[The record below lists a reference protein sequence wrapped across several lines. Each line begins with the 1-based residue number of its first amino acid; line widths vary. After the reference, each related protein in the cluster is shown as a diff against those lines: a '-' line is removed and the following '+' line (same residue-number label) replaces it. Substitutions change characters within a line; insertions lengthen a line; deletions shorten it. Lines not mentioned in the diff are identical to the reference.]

1 MKLISMTKFVLETNE
16 LTRAEI
22 WKEYLNSDIKYL
34 HRPLFGMSSGLA
46 EVKQDSCVQY
56 AKFLSKKITVQLLT
70 NELCFELLESK
81 DKDMEFINS
90 GYCIICTGSGFWL
103 SSYDAAEGREVK
115 TVEDLVGLDI
125 NVDFKIQVA

>member
-1 MKLISMTKFVLETNE
+1 MTRFVLEINE

-46 EVKQDSCVQY
+46 EVKQDICVQY

-81 DKDMEFINS
+81 DKSVDFVCN
-90 GYCIICTGSGFWL
+90 GYCLINTKQDFWL
-103 SSYDAAEGREVK
+103 CSYDATEGWEVK

-125 NVDFKIQVA
+125 NIDFKIQVA